1 MSAPAASPRTSS
13 PSLLYVQGAEQR
25 TIELEHT
32 PFTIGRKTDK
42 DLVIPDSRVSRDH
55 AQIISENGDF
65 WVIDQSSRHG
75 TYVNGIK
82 RDRHK
87 LEKNDRVDFGAR
99 DAAYLIFAPD
109 HPQSSAAAEFLSQIS
124 MLPVSAGSSDLE
136 KLRLFLEAARKLN
149 TTGVLS
155 DVLITLL
162 DSTLRLTKAERGYV
176 FLRDDA
182 GKLQLAAGR
191 NAKGEVLTD
200 DSSISRS
207 ILEDAATKASEFL
220 VSDTS
225 SSSDLAGRN
234 SIIAYDLRTVIAIPL
249 RRTATQVQSSTD
261 TSDAVASQIRGVL
274 YLDSRFASRDIS
286 AVSHDILRAIATE
299 AAALVE
305 NARLVQAEE
314 AAKRY
319 QQELSI
325 AASIQQRLMA
335 VSIPDVPFASI
346 RATNIACK
354 DVGGDF
360 FDVVMTEHGLA
371 VLVTDVSGKGISAAL
386 LASILQGM
394 IYSQLVANMPLNE
407 IIASANAFLCR
418 KVAGQKYATVFVC
431 RITTNGEMEYLN
443 CGHVPP
449 VLVQQGGVMRPTNCN
464 LPVGL
469 LSDAT
474 YSAEKIQ
481 LKPSERLVV
490 VTDGVTEA
498 ENANGDFFGDD
509 GLEKA
514 SHSDNPFENIFNV
527 LKGFCGETPL
537 NDDCT
542 ILELTYKGA

>member
-1 MSAPAASPRTSS
+1 MSASATSVQKS
-13 PSLLYVQGAEQR
+13 APSLLFVQGAEQR
-25 TIELEHT
+25 NIELEHT
-32 PFTIGRKTDK
+32 PFSIGRKTDK
-42 DLVIPDSRVSRDH
+42 DLVIADSRVSRDH
-55 AQIISENGDF
+55 AQIISENGEY
-65 WVIDQSSRHG
+65 WVVDQGSRHG
-75 TYVNGIK
+75 TYVNGAKI
-82 RDRHK
+82 DRRK
-87 LEKNDRVDFGAR
+87 LDKNDRIDFGAR
-99 DAAYLIFAPD
+99 DAAYVVFAPD

-124 MLPVSAGSSDLE
+124 MMPMAGGSSDLE

-155 DVLITLL
+155 DVLVTLL

-176 FLRDDA
+176 FLRDES

-191 NAKGEVLTD
+191 NARGEVLTE
-200 DSSISRS
+200 DSAISRS
-207 ILEDAATKASEFL
+207 ILEEAATKNSEFM

-225 SSSDLAGRN
+225 SSTDLAARN

-249 RRTATQVQSSTD
+249 RKPQVQSAGAEAD
-261 TSDAVASQIRGVL
+261 TSALPEIRGVL

-286 AVSHDILRAIATE
+286 QVSHDILRAIATE
-299 AAALVE
+299 AAGLVE

-335 VSIPDVPFASI
+335 VSIPDVPYAAI

-360 FDVVMTEHGLA
+360 FDVVMTEKGLA

-394 IYSQLVANMPLNE
+394 IYSQLVANVPLAE

-418 KVAGQKYATVFVC
+418 KVAGQKYATVFLC
-431 RITTNGEMEYLN
+431 RIDQNGVMEYMN

-449 VLVQQGGVMRPTNCN
+449 VLVSPTGVQRPANCN

-469 LSDAT
+469 LPDAQ
-474 YSAEKIQ
+474 YSTEIMNLGSADK
-481 LKPSERLVV
+481 LVI

-498 ENANGDFFGDD
+498 ENATGEFFGDE
-509 GLEKA
+509 GLEQA
-514 SHSDNPFENIFNV
+514 AHSPSPFDAVFTAVKN
-527 LKGFCGETPL
+527 FCGETPL
-537 NDDCT
+537 GDDCT
-542 ILELTYKGA
+542 ILELTFKGA